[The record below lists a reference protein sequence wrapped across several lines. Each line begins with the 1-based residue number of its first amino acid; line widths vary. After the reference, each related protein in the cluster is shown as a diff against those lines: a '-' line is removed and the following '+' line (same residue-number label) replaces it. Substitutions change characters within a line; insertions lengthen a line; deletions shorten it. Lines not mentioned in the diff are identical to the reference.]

1 MSLTYTFLI
10 ARAEEAARDADNAV
24 LDNVRERAM
33 RSEAAWR
40 DMADRALQVEQD
52 REEAKRQRELRPV
65 ELAGPDVDADVDVD
79 ELT

>member
-1 MSLTYTFLI
+1 MNSSTSFLI